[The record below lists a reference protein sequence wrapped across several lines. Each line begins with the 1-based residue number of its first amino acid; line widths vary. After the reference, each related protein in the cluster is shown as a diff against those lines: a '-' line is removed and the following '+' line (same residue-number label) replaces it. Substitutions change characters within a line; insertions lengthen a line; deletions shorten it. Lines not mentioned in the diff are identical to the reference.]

1 MKFNEL
7 TCVRTLKD
15 FPEHGIKKGDIGVVI
30 IAFTKPNE
38 AYKVEF
44 DADMGIEKLI
54 NDRDLYLMLFD
65 DEMKKVYEVKLAKHR
80 YNYFTGWCVSY
91 SGIVLFVDN
100 MLDTENNTDDLTIDF
115 VYPK

>member
-38 AYKVEF
+38 AYEVEF
-44 DADMGIEKLI
+44 DDGNGRPKAAFPILLE
-54 NDRDLYLMLFD
+54 DL
-65 DEMKKVYEVKLAKHR
+65 EQH
-80 YNYFTGWCVSY
+80 C
-91 SGIVLFVDN
+91 
-100 MLDTENNTDDLTIDF
+100 
-115 VYPK
+115 